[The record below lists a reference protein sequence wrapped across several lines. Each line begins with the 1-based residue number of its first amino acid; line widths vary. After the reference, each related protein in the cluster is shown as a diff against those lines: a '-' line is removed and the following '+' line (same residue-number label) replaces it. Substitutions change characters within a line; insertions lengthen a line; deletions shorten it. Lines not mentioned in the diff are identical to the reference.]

1 MDARAASGQWLVRIE
16 DIDPPRCPEGADST
30 ILRQLEAFGLTWD
43 GEVIWQSHRHDAYQ
57 HALDQLVEQGLAYPC
72 SCSRKQWQAFDIYPG
87 WCRNG
92 VCDATKPVAWRLR
105 SDLAKRPVG
114 WNDRLFGEQHFDP
127 AELGDV
133 VLKRK
138 DQLWAYQLAV
148 VVDDAHQG
156 ITNIVRGYDL
166 LDNTPW
172 QQQLQAALSLP
183 TPRYLHTIL
192 VMPWWASSTTK
203 PVAWRLRSDLAKRPV
218 GWNDRLFGEQHF
230 DPAELGDVVLKRKD
244 QLWAY
249 QLAVV
254 VDDAHQGITNI
265 VRGYD
270 LLDNTPWQ
278 QQLQAALSLPT
289 PRYLHLPLVVTT
301 DGQKLSKQNLAPALA
316 EESTGIRRQLF
327 QALQLL
333 DQAPPPALVDE
344 SPEAQLRWAIEN
356 WTVSRLAPLA
366 HRPTLPEQ

>member
-1 MDARAASGQWLVRIE
+1 MTATAHYRGRFAPTPSGPLHLGSLIAALGSYLDARAAGGQWLVRIE

-92 VCDATKPVAWRLR
+92 VCDATKP
-105 SDLAKRPVG
+105 
-114 WNDRLFGEQHFDP
+114 
-127 AELGDV
+127 
-133 VLKRK
+133 
-138 DQLWAYQLAV
+138 
-148 VVDDAHQG
+148 
-156 ITNIVRGYDL
+156 I
-166 LDNTPW
+166 
-172 QQQLQAALSLP
+172 
-183 TPRYLHTIL
+183 
-192 VMPWWASSTTK
+192 
-203 PVAWRLRSDLAKRPV
+203 AWRLRSDLAKRPV

-366 HRPTLPEQ
+366 HRPTPPEQ